1 MKNIIIIG
9 AGGVGREVSLII
21 EKINKLK
28 ATWNLIGF
36 IDDNINSWNKIIN
49 GYQII
54 GGMDLL
60 ETLTLD
66 TYVVIAIANYNLKK
80 KIVNKINKQSKK
92 ASKESIVARQ
102 KEASGRLLKN
112 NYEKDYEKVRDEL
125 LVKEDVIKQNNI
137 CINSFIKATAKEIDI
152 NEVIKKNRRKHKK
165 EAKQEVVTEE
175 VIEVIETIEEY
186 EEISWKY
193 DMATESN
200 IPF

>member
-1 MKNIIIIG
+1 M
-9 AGGVGREVSLII
+9 
-21 EKINKLK
+21 
-28 ATWNLIGF
+28 
-36 IDDNINSWNKIIN
+36 
-49 GYQII
+49 
-54 GGMDLL
+54 
-60 ETLTLD
+60 
-66 TYVVIAIANYNLKK
+66 
-80 KIVNKINKQSKK
+80 
-92 ASKESIVARQ
+92 
-102 KEASGRLLKN
+102 
-112 NYEKDYEKVRDEL
+112 
-125 LVKEDVIKQNNI
+125 IKQNNI